1 MSKTKKSETA
11 ETNEDE
17 IKDAELAETANE
29 KPAKKTVNMRR
40 HVLLIILLVLLIILT
55 VSVFWYLYKN
65 EDKTEKV
72 TTKSCGTLTT
82 ADGKT
87 EGLAPYQPVLVGKV
101 NLDDKYGIQY
111 CQWSYNGK
119 DLGRTILA
127 QGECNLKGLYFNKV
141 GTYKVSLKAPFQ
153 GDCNNEITLKVT
165 GLSEA
170 EKAIQ
175 LKEKTSGVQPE
186 DLQ

>member
-1 MSKTKKSETA
+1 MFETKKSETV

-55 VSVFWYLYKN
+55 VSVFWYIYKN
-65 EDKTEKV
+65 NEKTKKV

-111 CQWSYNGK
+111 CQWSYNGNDFGK
-119 DLGRTILA
+119 TILS
-127 QGECNLKGLYFNKV
+127 QGKCTREGLSFSNV
-141 GTYKVSLKAPFQ
+141 GTYKVSYKAPFK
-153 GDCNNEITLKVT
+153 GDCNSEITLKVT

-170 EKAIQ
+170 EKAVQ